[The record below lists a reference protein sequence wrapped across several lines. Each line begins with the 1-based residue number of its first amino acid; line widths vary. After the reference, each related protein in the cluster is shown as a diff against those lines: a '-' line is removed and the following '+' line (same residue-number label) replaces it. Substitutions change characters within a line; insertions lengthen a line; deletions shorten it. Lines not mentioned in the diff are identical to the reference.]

1 MGMEDHK
8 LKVFCTVAETKSF
21 SKTSEIIHLTQPA
34 VSLQVQALEDIYE
47 TKLFDRTSGSIHLTV
62 AGEVLYKYA
71 KDILALYAL
80 AEKDISKITGLV
92 KGSIKIGAGTTFG
105 NHILPS
111 VIVDFK
117 KSHPK
122 IEIDVFIGNTKRIMD
137 LLHSG
142 AVDVG
147 IVGEVP
153 SKSKVVVEPIMADEL
168 FMIVPPQHPWSKK
181 KIVSIAEIVK
191 EPIVFR
197 EEGSGTRQVIEKHLV
212 DNGINLSE
220 LQITV
225 ILGSTSS
232 IKEAVERGM
241 GISIVSKWAVRKE
254 LYRGHLKAISPKEG
268 RISREFSLVIPKN
281 TILPHA
287 VDEFIVFL
295 KAYSYDKMLTEYKMA

>member
-47 TKLFDRTSGSIHLTV
+47 TKLFDRTSGSINLTTS
-62 AGEVLYKYA
+62 GEVLYKYS

-111 VIVDFK
+111 IIVDFK
-117 KSHPK
+117 NTHPK

-153 SKSKVVVEPIMADEL
+153 SKSKVVVEPIMSDEL
-168 FMIVPPQHPWSKK
+168 FMIVPPQHAWAKK
-181 KIVSIAEIVK
+181 KVVPILDLLK

-197 EEGSGTRQVIEKHLV
+197 EEGSGTRQVIEKYLV

-220 LQITV
+220 LQIAV
-225 ILGSTSS
+225 IFGSTSS

-241 GISIVSKWAVRKE
+241 GVSVVSKWAIRKE
-254 LYRGHLKAISPKEG
+254 LQQGHLKAITPKEG
-268 RISREFSLVIPKN
+268 KISREFSLVIPKN

-287 VDEFIVFL
+287 VDQFIAFL
-295 KAYSYDKMLTEYKMA
+295 KSYSYEKILHDYKMP

>member
-34 VSLQVQALEDIYE
+34 VSLQVQALEEIYE
-47 TKLFDRTSGSIHLTV
+47 TKLFDRTSGSINLTPS
-62 AGEVLYKYA
+62 GEILYKYA

-80 AEKDISKITGLV
+80 ADKDISKLTGLV

-111 VIVDFK
+111 IVVDFK
-117 KSHPK
+117 NTHPK

-147 IVGEVP
+147 IIGEVP
-153 SKSKVVVEPIMADEL
+153 SKSKVVVEPVMSDEL
-168 FMIVPPQHPWSKK
+168 YFIVPPQHPWAKK
-181 KIVSIAEIVK
+181 KVVTVPEVVK
-191 EPIVFR
+191 EAIVLR
-197 EEGSGTRQVIEKHLV
+197 EEGSGTRQVIEKYFA
-212 DNGINLSE
+212 DNGIGLSD
-220 LQITV
+220 LQIALV
-225 ILGSTSS
+225 LGSTSS

-241 GISIVSKWAVRKE
+241 GVSMVSKWAVRKE
-254 LYRGHLKAISPKEG
+254 VQRGILKVVAPKESK
-268 RISREFSLVIPKN
+268 ITREFSLVIPKN
-281 TILPHA
+281 TILPLA
-287 VDEFIVFL
+287 VDEFI
-295 KAYSYDKMLTEYKMA
+295 AYIKSYPYDKLMNEYKWQ

>member
-47 TKLFDRTSGSIHLTV
+47 TRLFDRTSGSISLTTS
-62 AGEVLYKYA
+62 GEVLYKYA

-111 VIVDFK
+111 IIVDFK
-117 KSHPK
+117 NTHPK

-153 SKSKVVVEPIMADEL
+153 SKSKVVVEPIMSDEL
-168 FMIVPPQHPWSKK
+168 YLIVPPQHAWAKK
-181 KIVSIAEIVK
+181 KVVPILDILK

-197 EEGSGTRQVIEKHLV
+197 EEGSGTRQVIEKYLV

-220 LQITV
+220 LQIAV

-241 GISIVSKWAVRKE
+241 GVSVVSKWAIRKE
-254 LYRGHLKAISPKEG
+254 LQQGHLKAIAPKEG
-268 RISREFSLVIPKN
+268 KIAREFSLVIPKN

-287 VDEFIVFL
+287 VDQFIVFL
-295 KAYSYDKMLTEYKMA
+295 KSYSYDKILNEYKMP

>member
-34 VSLQVQALEDIYE
+34 VSLQVQALEDIYD
-47 TKLFDRTSGSIHLTV
+47 TKLFDRTSGSINLTTS
-62 AGEVLYKYA
+62 GEVLYKYA

-92 KGSIKIGAGTTFG
+92 KGSIKVGAGTTFG

-117 KSHPK
+117 SSHPK

-153 SKSKVVVEPIMADEL
+153 SKSKVVVEPIMSDEL
-168 FMIVPPQHPWSKK
+168 FLIVPPQHPWAKK
-181 KIVSIAEIVK
+181 KIVSVAEILK

-197 EEGSGTRQVIEKHLV
+197 EEGSGTRQVIEKFLA
-212 DNGINLSE
+212 DNGVNLSE
-220 LQITV
+220 LHIAV

-241 GISIVSKWAVRKE
+241 GISVVSKWAIRKE
-254 LYRGHLKAISPKEG
+254 VQRGHLKAISPKEG
-268 RISREFSLVIPKN
+268 RITREFSLVIPKN

-287 VDEFIVFL
+287 VDEFITFL
-295 KAYSYDKMLTEYKMA
+295 KSYSYDKILSEVKTA